1 MPVDLLQV
9 LIVEDDSAHI
19 EAIARSFARIFPDTR
34 IRRAESLAEY
44 RQAIVSD
51 PPDVVLM
58 DLNLPDGRAID
69 VLSDPTANPAFPIL
83 IMTAHGDETRAVEA
97 LKAGAL
103 DYIVKSPETFAT
115 MPQTTVRALREWRL
129 RQDRE
134 RMATAL
140 RETGERLTAVM
151 DSIPSLIY
159 VADPITYEILF
170 INAYGR
176 KVWGDIAGK
185 NCWQTLQE
193 GQTGPCPFCTNDRL
207 FPADGEPGESLVWEV
222 QNTRNGRWYEC
233 RDQAIRW
240 SDGRWVRMEIATDIT
255 ERKVA
260 EEELRKLSL
269 AVEQSPAAVLITD
282 PAGVVEYVNPKF
294 TRVTGYT
301 LEEAQDHTPSLLKSE
316 GMSEEAYRD
325 LLDRLASG
333 EEWHGEIRSRRKN
346 GGRYWELM
354 SISPVVGPDGA
365 ITHYVAVKE
374 DISDRKDYEA
384 QLEYLST
391 HDELT
396 GLANRALLSDRLEQ
410 SIHYAQR
417 SERQVAVLLLDLD
430 RFKFIN
436 DSLGHDFGDRLLC
449 EVARRLAESVREA
462 DTVARLGGDEFV
474 LLLTELAG
482 TKDAGLVA
490 NKILR
495 QLAEPYRLDGR
506 EITLTASLGISLYP
520 RDGQDAE
527 TLLRNADVAMYR
539 AKEEGGCFRFYAP
552 EMNLRVMETLEMEA
566 DLRRALEREEFCLH
580 YQPKVALAT
589 GKIYGAEALLRW
601 RHPERGMVAPGM
613 FIPLAEETGLILPIG
628 EWVLGEVCAQ
638 LRRWRD
644 EGLPLLPVAAN
655 LSARQFR
662 REGLADTARRFL
674 RERDLEPGLLE
685 MELTE
690 SMIMRDPQA
699 AAATMRQFKDLGVSL
714 ALDDFGTG
722 YSSLNYLRRFP
733 VDSLKIDRSFIGD
746 AADDPSAAAVV
757 TSIVA
762 IAHSLG
768 LQAVAEGVET
778 RRQLDFL
785 RQCGCDSFQGF
796 YFSRPLPA
804 EDFAALARQ
813 GRGVA

>member
-1 MPVDLLQV
+1 MPVDLSQV
-9 LIVEDDSAHI
+9 LIVEDDTAHI
-19 EAIARSFARIFPDTR
+19 EAIARAFARISPDTR
-34 IRRAESLAEY
+34 ILRAGSLAEY
-44 RQAIVSD
+44 RQAIALDS
-51 PPDVVLM
+51 PDIVLM
-58 DLNLPDGRAID
+58 DLNLPDGRATEA
-69 VLSDPTANPAFPIL
+69 LSNGIADQPFPVM

-97 LKAGAL
+97 MKAGAI
-103 DYIVKSPETFAT
+103 DYLVKSPETFAT
-115 MPQTTVRALREWRL
+115 MPQTTARALREWRL
-129 RQDRE
+129 RRDRE
-134 RMATAL
+134 RMEVEL
-140 RETGERLTAVM
+140 RDTSERLAAVM

-159 VADPITYEILF
+159 VADPESYEILF

-176 KVWGDIAGK
+176 AVWGDIAGK
-185 NCWQTLQE
+185 TCWQSLQTN
-193 GQTGPCPFCTNDRL
+193 QTGPCPFCTNDQLLPRS
-207 FPADGEPGESLVWEV
+207 EKPGQNVVWEF

-240 SDGRWVRMEIATDIT
+240 NDGRLVRMEIATDIT

-260 EEELRKLSL
+260 EDELRKLSL

-301 LEEAQDHTPSLLKSE
+301 LEEAQARTPSLLKSE

-325 LLDRLASG
+325 LLDRLTSG

-346 GGRYWELM
+346 GSRFWELA
-354 SISPVVGPDGA
+354 SISPVLSADGA
-365 ITHYVAVKE
+365 ITHFVAVKE

-520 RDGQDAE
+520 RDGLDVA
-527 TLLRNADVAMYR
+527 TLIRNADTAMYQSKRESSTFSYYATEMNQKVLATLELEGGLRNA
-539 AKEEGGCFRFYAP
+539 
-552 EMNLRVMETLEMEA
+552 
-566 DLRRALEREEFCLH
+566 LERQEFCLH
-580 YQPKVALAT
+580 YQPQVDLAS
-589 GKIYGAEALLRW
+589 GRVIGCEALLRW
-601 RHPERGMVAPGM
+601 LHPQKGMISPGD
-613 FIPLAEETGLILPIG
+613 FIPLAEETGLITPIG
-628 EWVLGEVCAQ
+628 TWALHEACRQAVAWQKA
-638 LRRWRD
+638 
-644 EGLPLLPVAAN
+644 GLPELRMAVN

-662 REGLADTARRFL
+662 TGDLPHQVRKALHQTGLAADR
-674 RERDLEPGLLE
+674 LEL
-685 MELTE
+685 ELTE
-690 SMIMRDPQA
+690 SMVMDDPVGAKQ
-699 AAATMRQFKDLGVSL
+699 TMHGLKDLGVSL
-714 ALDDFGTG
+714 SLDDFGTG

-733 VDSLKIDRSFIGD
+733 VDSLKIDRSFIRD
-746 AADDPSAAAVV
+746 VVVDPSGASVV
-757 TSIVA
+757 NSIVD
-762 IAHSLG
+762 IAHNLRIA
-768 LQAVAEGVET
+768 AVAEGVET
-778 RRQLDFL
+778 REQLDFL
-785 RQCGCDSFQGF
+785 VGCGCDSYQGF
-796 YFSRPLPA
+796 FFSKPIPADDFSRL
-804 EDFAALARQ
+804 LQ
-813 GRGVA
+813 GE

>member
-1 MPVDLLQV
+1 MPVDLSRV
-9 LIVEDDSAHI
+9 LIVEDDRAHI
-19 EAIARSFARIFPDTR
+19 EAISRAFARISPDTR
-34 IRRAESLAEY
+34 ILRAESLAEY
-44 RQAIVSD
+44 RQAIALD

-69 VLSDPTANPAFPIL
+69 VLSDPTAEASVPIL

-115 MPQTTVRALREWRL
+115 MPQTVARALREWRMH
-129 RQDRE
+129 RDRE
-134 RMATAL
+134 HMEAEL
-140 RETGERLTAVM
+140 RDTNERLAAVM

-159 VADPITYEILF
+159 VADPKTYEILF
-170 INAYGR
+170 INAHGR
-176 KVWGDIAGK
+176 KIFGDIAGK
-185 NCWQTLQE
+185 ICWHSLQQ
-193 GQTGPCPFCTNDRL
+193 GQTGPCAFCTNDRL
-207 FPADGEPGESLVWEV
+207 FPADGCPGESLVWEV

-240 SDGRWVRMEIATDIT
+240 NDGRWVRMEIATDIT

-260 EEELRKLSL
+260 EGELRKLSL

-301 LEEAQDHTPSLLKSE
+301 LEEARARTPSLLKSE

-325 LLDRLASG
+325 LLDRLSSG

-346 GGRYWELM
+346 GSRYWELA
-354 SISPVVGPDGA
+354 SISPVVDPNGA

-449 EVARRLAESVREA
+449 EVARRLQDSVREA

-490 NKILR
+490 NKILH
-495 QLAEPYRLDGR
+495 QLAQPYRLDGR
-506 EITLTASLGISLYP
+506 EISLTASLGISLYP
-520 RDGQDAE
+520 RDGLDVA
-527 TLLRNADVAMYR
+527 TLIRNADTAMYQSKR
-539 AKEEGGCFRFYAP
+539 DGSTFSYYAT
-552 EMNLRVMETLEMEA
+552 EMNQKVLATLEMESG
-566 DLRRALEREEFCLH
+566 LRNALERKEFRLH
-580 YQPKVALAT
+580 YQPQVDLAS
-589 GKIYGAEALLRW
+589 GRVIGCEALLRW
-601 RHPERGMVAPGM
+601 LHPQKGMISPGD
-613 FIPLAEETGLILPIG
+613 FIPLAEETGLITPIG
-628 EWVLGEVCAQ
+628 AWALHEACRQAVVWQEAGFPE
-638 LRRWRD
+638 LRMA
-644 EGLPLLPVAAN
+644 VN

-662 REGLADTARRFL
+662 KGDLPQQVRKTLHQTGLAADR
-674 RERDLEPGLLE
+674 LEL
-685 MELTE
+685 ELTE
-690 SMIMRDPQA
+690 SMVMDDPVGAKQ
-699 AAATMRQFKDLGVSL
+699 TMQGLKDLGVFLS
-714 ALDDFGTG
+714 LDDFGTG

-733 VDSLKIDRSFIGD
+733 VDSLKIDRSFIRD
-746 AADDPSAAAVV
+746 VVVDPSGASVV
-757 TSIVA
+757 TSIID
-762 IAHSLG
+762 IAHNLR
-768 LQAVAEGVET
+768 LVAVAEGVET
-778 RRQLDFL
+778 REQLDFL
-785 RQCGCDSFQGF
+785 VGCGCDSYQGF
-796 YFSRPLPA
+796 FFSKPIPA
-804 EDFAALARQ
+804 EDFTNLL
-813 GRGVA
+813 RGQ

>member
-1 MPVDLLQV
+1 MPVDLSQV
-9 LIVEDDSAHI
+9 LIVEDDTAHI

-134 RMATAL
+134 SMATAL

-159 VADPITYEILF
+159 VADPNTFEILF

-176 KVWGDIAGK
+176 EVWGDIAGK
-185 NCWQTLQE
+185 TCWQSLQA
-193 GQTGPCPFCTNDRL
+193 GQSGPCPFCTNDRL
-207 FPADGEPGESLVWEV
+207 FPADSEPGKSLVWEV
-222 QNTRNGRWYEC
+222 QNTRNNRWYEC

-260 EEELRKLSL
+260 EEALRKLSL

-282 PAGVVEYVNPKF
+282 PAGRVEYVNPKF
-294 TRVTGYT
+294 TSVTGYT
-301 LEEAQDHTPSLLKSE
+301 LEEAQARTPSLLKSE
-316 GMSEEAYRD
+316 EMSEEAYRD
-325 LLDRLASG
+325 LLDRLSSA

-474 LLLTELAG
+474 LLLTEMAG

-506 EITLTASLGISLYP
+506 EINLTASLGISLYP
-520 RDGQDAE
+520 RDGLDVA
-527 TLLRNADVAMYR
+527 TLIRNADTAMYQSKRDGSTFSYYATEMNQKVMATLELESGLRNA
-539 AKEEGGCFRFYAP
+539 
-552 EMNLRVMETLEMEA
+552 
-566 DLRRALEREEFCLH
+566 LERQEFCLH
-580 YQPKVALAT
+580 YQPQVDLAD
-589 GKIYGAEALLRW
+589 GRVIGCEALLRW
-601 RHPERGMVAPGM
+601 LHPQKGMIPPGD
-613 FIPLAEETGLILPIG
+613 FIPLAEETGLISPIG
-628 EWVLGEVCAQ
+628 AWVLHEACRQAVA
-638 LRRWRD
+638 WRKA
-644 EGLPLLPVAAN
+644 GLPELRMAVN

-662 REGLADTARRFL
+662 KGDLPQQVRKTLYQTGLAADR
-674 RERDLEPGLLE
+674 LEL
-685 MELTE
+685 ELTE
-690 SMIMRDPQA
+690 SMVMDDPVGAKQ
-699 AAATMRQFKDLGVSL
+699 TMHSLKDLGVSL
-714 ALDDFGTG
+714 SLDDFGTG

-733 VDSLKIDRSFIGD
+733 VDSLKIDRSFIRD
-746 AADDPSAAAVV
+746 VAIDPSEASVV

-762 IAHSLG
+762 IAHNLRIA
-768 LQAVAEGVET
+768 AVAEGVET
-778 RRQLDFL
+778 REQLDFL
-785 RQCGCDSFQGF
+785 IGCNCDSYQGF
-796 YFSRPLPA
+796 FFSRPIPA
-804 EDFAALARQ
+804 DDFTSLL
-813 GRGVA
+813 RGQ

>member
-1 MPVDLLQV
+1 MPVDHSQV
-9 LIVEDDSAHI
+9 LIVEDDTAHI
-19 EAIARSFARIFPDTR
+19 EAISRAFARNSPATQ
-34 IRRAESLAEY
+34 IRRAESLDEY
-44 RQAIVSD
+44 RRAVASAT
-51 PPDVVLM
+51 PDVVLM

-69 VLSDPTANPAFPIL
+69 VLSDPTASRNFPIL

-103 DYIVKSPETFAT
+103 DYIIKSPETFAT
-115 MPQTTVRALREWRL
+115 MPKTVARALREWRL
-129 RQDRE
+129 HRERE
-134 RMATAL
+134 RMEAEL
-140 RETGERLTAVM
+140 RDTSERLAAVM
-151 DSIPSLIY
+151 DSIPSVIY
-159 VADPITYEILF
+159 VADPKTYEILF
-170 INAYGR
+170 INAHGR
-176 KVWGDIAGK
+176 KIFGDIAGK
-185 NCWQTLQE
+185 ICWQSLQQ
-193 GQTGPCPFCTNDRL
+193 GQTGPCDFCTNDRL

-222 QNTRNGRWYEC
+222 RNTRNGRWYEC

-240 SDGRWVRMEIATDIT
+240 NDGRWVRMEIATDIT
-255 ERKVA
+255 ERKVV

-301 LEEAQDHTPSLLKSE
+301 LEEAQARTPSLLKAE
-316 GMSEEAYRD
+316 EMSEEAYRD

-346 GGRYWELM
+346 GSRYWELM
-354 SISPVVGPDGA
+354 SISPVLGPDGA

-482 TKDAGLVA
+482 TKHAGLVA
-490 NKILR
+490 NKILG
-495 QLAEPYRLDGR
+495 QLAAPYRLDGR

-520 RDGQDAE
+520 RDGLDVA
-527 TLLRNADVAMYR
+527 TLIRNADTAMYQAKREGSTFSYYATEMNQKVLATLELEGDLRNA
-539 AKEEGGCFRFYAP
+539 
-552 EMNLRVMETLEMEA
+552 
-566 DLRRALEREEFCLH
+566 LERREFCLH
-580 YQPKVALAT
+580 YQPQVDIAS
-589 GKIYGAEALLRW
+589 GRVIGCEALLRW
-601 RHPERGMVAPGM
+601 LHPQKGMIPPGD
-613 FIPLAEETGLILPIG
+613 FIPLAEETGLITPIG
-628 EWVLGEVCAQ
+628 AWVL
-638 LRRWRD
+638 D
-644 EGLPLLPVAAN
+644 EACRQAVAWQKAGLPELHMSVN

-662 REGLADTARRFL
+662 KGDLPQQVRKTLYQTGLTADRL
-674 RERDLEPGLLE
+674 VL
-685 MELTE
+685 ELTE
-690 SMIMRDPQA
+690 SMVMDDPVGAKQ
-699 AAATMRQFKDLGVSL
+699 TMHGLKELGVSL
-714 ALDDFGTG
+714 SLDDFGTG

-733 VDSLKIDRSFIGD
+733 VDSLKIDRSFIRD
-746 AADDPSAAAVV
+746 VVVDPSGASVV
-757 TSIVA
+757 NSIVD
-762 IAHSLG
+762 IAHNLG
-768 LQAVAEGVET
+768 IAAVAEGVET
-778 RRQLDFL
+778 REQLDFL
-785 RQCGCDSFQGF
+785 VGCGCDTYQGF
-796 YFSRPLPA
+796 FFSRPISA
-804 EDFAALARQ
+804 EDFNRLLL
-813 GRGVA
+813 GE

>member
-1 MPVDLLQV
+1 MSVDLAQV
-9 LIVEDDSAHI
+9 LVVEDEFAHV
-19 EAIARSFARIFPDTR
+19 EAITRAFARVFPATR
-34 IRRAESLAEY
+34 IRCAGNLEEY
-44 RQAIVSD
+44 RRAAASG

-69 VLSDPTANPAFPIL
+69 VLSDPAFPIL

-103 DYIVKSPETFAT
+103 DYIVKSPETFAA
-115 MPQTTVRALREWRL
+115 MPQAAARALREWGL
-129 RQDRE
+129 RQERE
-134 RMATAL
+134 SMAVAL

-159 VADPITYEILF
+159 VADPHTFEILF

-176 KVWGDIAGK
+176 KVWGNIAGK
-185 NCWQTLQE
+185 TCWQSLQE
-193 GQTGPCPFCTNDRL
+193 GQSGPCPFCTNSRL
-207 FPADGEPGESLVWEV
+207 FPAAGEPGESLVWEV
-222 QNTRNGRWYEC
+222 RNTRNGRWYEC

-282 PAGVVEYVNPKF
+282 PAGTVEYVNPKF
-294 TRVTGYT
+294 TRITGYT
-301 LEEAQDHTPSLLKSE
+301 LEEAQARTSSLLKSE
-316 GMSEEAYRD
+316 GMSEEAYRG
-325 LLDRLASG
+325 LLDRLSSG

-346 GGRYWELM
+346 GSRYWELA
-354 SISPVVGPDGA
+354 SISPVVGSDGA

-449 EVARRLAESVREA
+449 EVARRLQDSVREA

-490 NKILR
+490 NKILCR
-495 QLAEPYRLDGR
+495 LAEPYHLDGR

-520 RDGQDAE
+520 RDGLDVA
-527 TLLRNADVAMYR
+527 TLIRNADTAMYQSKR
-539 AKEEGGCFRFYAP
+539 ESSTFSYYAT
-552 EMNLRVMETLEMEA
+552 EMNQKVLATLEMEGG
-566 DLRRALEREEFCLH
+566 LRNALERQEFRLH
-580 YQPKVALAT
+580 YQPQVDLAS
-589 GKIYGAEALLRW
+589 GRVIGCEALLRW
-601 RHPERGMVAPGM
+601 LHPQKGMISPGD
-613 FIPLAEETGLILPIG
+613 FIPLAEETGLITPIG
-628 EWVLGEVCAQ
+628 TWALHEACRQAVVWQEAGFPE
-638 LRRWRD
+638 LRMA
-644 EGLPLLPVAAN
+644 VN

-662 REGLADTARRFL
+662 KGDLPQQVRKALHQTGLAADR
-674 RERDLEPGLLE
+674 LEL
-685 MELTE
+685 ELTE
-690 SMIMRDPQA
+690 SMVMEDPVGAKQ
-699 AAATMRQFKDLGVSL
+699 TMQGLKDLGVFLS
-714 ALDDFGTG
+714 LDDFGTG

-733 VDSLKIDRSFIGD
+733 VDSLKIDRSFIRD
-746 AADDPSAAAVV
+746 VVVDPSGASVV
-757 TSIVA
+757 TSIVD
-762 IAHSLG
+762 IAHNLR
-768 LQAVAEGVET
+768 LAAVAEGVET
-778 RRQLDFL
+778 REQLDFL
-785 RQCGCDSFQGF
+785 VGCGCDSYQGF
-796 YFSRPLPA
+796 FFSKPIPA
-804 EDFAALARQ
+804 DDFTSLL
-813 GRGVA
+813 RGQ